1 MPDTYTIK
9 LENFEGPMDLLL
21 YLIKK
26 HKIDIYNIPISF
38 ILEKYLNHLSLLEE
52 LNISIEGEF
61 MEMAATLMQIKLRS
75 LLPKIVQDDGEIE
88 DPRTELV
95 NNLLAYKK
103 MKETAK
109 ILSNL
114 EEENKRYFYPSL
126 NKTLTRDLKKGA
138 VTYNIKEEEGK
149 VYNLIQAIQK
159 HILQK
164 PQEVEEE
171 INLEKYR
178 VEDKISELMQLLE
191 HNKKIL
197 FSSIAEKCKRVEIIT
212 FFLAILELLKQNK
225 VTIYQRQEFSEIY
238 IKKAMVN

>member
-1 MPDTYTIK
+1 MPDPYTIK

-21 YLIKK
+21 FLIKK
-26 HKIDIYNIPISF
+26 HEIDIYNIPISF
-38 ILEKYLNHLSLLEE
+38 ILEEYLKHLSMMEE

-75 LLPKIVQDDGEIE
+75 LLPRIVEDDEEE

-114 EEENKRYFYPSL
+114 EEENKRYFYPNFKGHL
-126 NKTLTRDLKKGA
+126 HKNLKKDA
-138 VTYNIKEEEGK
+138 VSYNIEEEEGNI
-149 VYNLIQAIQK
+149 YNLITAIQK
-159 HILQK
+159 FLLQK
-164 PQEVEEE
+164 PQEVEED
-171 INLEKYR
+171 IRLEKYK
-178 VEDKISELMQLLE
+178 VEDKIGELIDLLK
-191 HNKKIL
+191 HNEKIL
-197 FSSIAEKCKRVEIIT
+197 FSSLMEKCSRAEIIT

-225 VTIYQRQEFSEIY
+225 ITIYQREQFSEIY
-238 IKKAMVN
+238 IKKSGV

>member
-126 NKTLTRDLKKGA
+126 NKTLTRDLKKDA
-138 VTYNIKEEEGK
+138 VTYNIEEEEGK
-149 VYNLIQAIQK
+149 VYNLIQAI
-159 HILQK
+159 LQ
-164 PQEVEEE
+164 
-171 INLEKYR
+171 IGR
-178 VEDKISELMQLLE
+178 A
-191 HNKKIL
+191 H
-197 FSSIAEKCKRVEIIT
+197 
-212 FFLAILELLKQNK
+212 
-225 VTIYQRQEFSEIY
+225 
-238 IKKAMVN
+238 